1 MARTD
6 EELAALGARWA
17 EQKATYDTARRA
29 MRKVVE
35 EEAAEGAAEYRL
47 ARLLQLDRMTVRG
60 WLGKR

>member
-6 EELAALGARWA
+6 KELAALGARWA
-17 EQKATYDTARRA
+17 KQKSAYDTARAA

-35 EEAAEGAAEYRL
+35 EEAAEGAAEARL
-47 ARLLQLDRMTVRG
+47 ARLLKLDRMTVRG